1 MRFNHLDL
9 NLLVAL
15 DVLLE
20 EQNITRAAERLYM
33 TQSATS
39 GVLGRLR
46 TYFEDELLVQ
56 VGRKMQ
62 PTPYALELAKPVR
75 EVLLTIQ
82 SSITAKPV
90 FDPTTS
96 KRHFRLVTS
105 DYLISVLFAQVIQKI
120 HQEAPNITFEM
131 LGPSD
136 NSGELLVRGEVD
148 LMIVPER
155 YIIDGHPSKLLFE
168 EEHVCVV
175 WQGNT
180 QVGATL
186 TLEQYMEMG
195 HVSVGFGRSRHM
207 SIEEWFMNQYGFNRR
222 LEVITND
229 FNTLPQLVVGT
240 QRIATMHQRLARLY
254 ADHLP
259 LRILPPPV
267 KIPVMREVM
276 LWHRSVEG
284 DPMHRWLRE
293 RISEFIQ
300 HLDVPVLT
308 PHVAPHAAPHIA
320 ARDTS
325 HPDSRLANRQEA
337 P

>member
-20 EQNITRAAERLYM
+20 EQNITRAAERLHM

-62 PTPYALELAKPVR
+62 PTPFALELVHPVR
-75 EVLLTIQ
+75 EVLLTIK

-90 FDPTTS
+90 FAPTTS

-131 LGPSD
+131 LGPGD
-136 NSGELLVRGEVD
+136 NSGELLIRGEVD

-155 YIIDGHPSKLLFE
+155 YIIEGHPSKLLFE

-180 QVGATL
+180 LVGESL
-186 TLEQYMEMG
+186 TLEQYMDMG

-254 ADHLP
+254 AEYLP

-267 KIPVMREVM
+267 RIPVMREFM
-276 LWHRSVEG
+276 LWHRSVDG

-300 HLDVPVLT
+300 HLEQD
-308 PHVAPHAAPHIA
+308 HIA

-325 HPDSRLANRQEA
+325 HPESRLAK
-337 P
+337 

>member
-20 EQNITRAAERLYM
+20 EQNITRAAERLHM

-46 TYFEDELLVQ
+46 TFFEDELLVQ

-75 EVLLTIQ
+75 EVLLTIR

-90 FDPTTS
+90 FDPASS
-96 KRHFRLVTS
+96 KRHFRLITS
-105 DYLISVLFAQVIQKI
+105 DYLISVLFAQVIQRI
-120 HQEAPNITFEM
+120 HQEAPHITFEM
-131 LGPSD
+131 LSPGD
-136 NSGELLVRGEVD
+136 NSAELLMRGEID

-155 YIIDGHPSKLLFE
+155 YIIEGHPAQLLFE

-175 WQGNT
+175 WRDNAL
-180 QVGATL
+180 VGDSL
-186 TLEQYMEMG
+186 TLEQYMQMG
-195 HVSVGFGRSRHM
+195 HISVGFGRNRHL
-207 SIEEWFMNQYGFNRR
+207 SIEDWFMSQYGFNRR

-229 FNTLPQLVVGT
+229 FNTLPQLLVGT
-240 QRIATMHQRLARLY
+240 QRVATMHRRLAELY
-254 ADHLP
+254 AQYLP
-259 LRILPPPV
+259 LRMLPPPV
-267 KIPVMREVM
+267 QIPVMREYM
-276 LWHRSVEG
+276 LWHRSMEG

-293 RISEFIQ
+293 RISAFIQ
-300 HLDVPVLT
+300 RLDRP
-308 PHVAPHAAPHIA
+308 AEAAEPA
-320 ARDTS
+320 A
-325 HPDSRLANRQEA
+325 AMA
-337 P
+337 

>member
-20 EQNITRAAERLYM
+20 EQNITRAAERLHM

-46 TYFEDELLVQ
+46 SYFEDELLVQ

-62 PTPYALELAKPVR
+62 PTPYALELVNPVR
-75 EVLLTIQ
+75 EVLLTIK
-82 SSITAKPV
+82 SSITARPV
-90 FDPTTS
+90 FAPATS

-131 LGPSD
+131 LGPGD
-136 NSGELLVRGEVD
+136 NSGELLIRGEVD

-155 YIIDGHPSKLLFE
+155 YIIEGHPCELLFE

-180 QVGATL
+180 LVGDSL
-186 TLEQYMEMG
+186 TLEQYMDMG

-254 ADHLP
+254 AQYLP

-267 KIPVMREVM
+267 RIPVMREFM
-276 LWHRSVEG
+276 LWHRSVDG

-300 HLDVPVLT
+300 HLEQD
-308 PHVAPHAAPHIA
+308 HIA

-325 HPDSRLANRQEA
+325 HPESRLAK
-337 P
+337 

>member
-20 EQNITRAAERLYM
+20 EQNITRAAERMHM

-120 HQEAPNITFEM
+120 HQVAPHITFEM

-155 YIIDGHPSKLLFE
+155 YIIEGHPSKLLFE
-168 EEHVCVV
+168 EDHVCVV

-180 QVGATL
+180 QVGDSL
-186 TLEQYMEMG
+186 TLEQYMDMG

-229 FNTLPQLVVGT
+229 FNTLPQLIVGT
-240 QRIATMHQRLARLY
+240 QRIATMHKRLAYLY
-254 ADHLP
+254 AEYLP

-267 KIPVMREVM
+267 KIPVMREYL
-276 LWHRSVEG
+276 LWHRSVDG

-300 HLDVPVLT
+300 HLEQRP
-308 PHVAPHAAPHIA
+308 IA

-325 HPDSRLANRQEA
+325 HAESRLVK
-337 P
+337 

>member
-20 EQNITRAAERLYM
+20 EQNITRAAERLHM

-46 TYFEDELLVQ
+46 SYFEDELLVQ

-62 PTPYALELAKPVR
+62 PTNYALELAKPVR

-90 FDPTTS
+90 FDPATS

-155 YIIDGHPSKLLFE
+155 YTIDGHPSKLLFE

-180 QVGATL
+180 QVGTA
-186 TLEQYMEMG
+186 
-195 HVSVGFGRSRHM
+195 
-207 SIEEWFMNQYGFNRR
+207 
-222 LEVITND
+222 
-229 FNTLPQLVVGT
+229 
-240 QRIATMHQRLARLY
+240 
-254 ADHLP
+254 
-259 LRILPPPV
+259 
-267 KIPVMREVM
+267 
-276 LWHRSVEG
+276 
-284 DPMHRWLRE
+284 
-293 RISEFIQ
+293 
-300 HLDVPVLT
+300 
-308 PHVAPHAAPHIA
+308 
-320 ARDTS
+320 
-325 HPDSRLANRQEA
+325 
-337 P
+337 

>member
-20 EQNITRAAERLYM
+20 EQNITRAAERLHM

-39 GVLGRLR
+39 GVLARLR

-62 PTPYALELAKPVR
+62 PTPYATELAKPVR

-90 FDPTTS
+90 FDPATS

-120 HQEAPNITFEM
+120 HQEAPHITFEM

-155 YIIDGHPSKLLFE
+155 YIIEGHPSRLLFE

-180 QVGATL
+180 QVGDSL
-186 TLEQYMEMG
+186 SLEQYMEMG
-195 HVSVGFGRSRHM
+195 HVSVGFGRTRHM

-222 LEVITND
+222 IEVVTND

-240 QRIATMHQRLARLY
+240 QRIATMHQRLANLY
-254 ADHLP
+254 AQYLP

-267 KIPVMREVM
+267 KIPVMFEYL
-276 LWHRSVEG
+276 LWHRSVDG

-293 RISEFIQ
+293 RISAFIQ
-300 HLDVPVLT
+300 HLEQ
-308 PHVAPHAAPHIA
+308 APIVS
-320 ARDTS
+320 RDTS
-325 HPDSRLANRQEA
+325 YPPSRLANPAVA

>member
-20 EQNITRAAERLYM
+20 EQNITRAAERLHM

-62 PTPYALELAKPVR
+62 PTPFALELVHPVR
-75 EVLLTIQ
+75 EVLLTIK

-90 FDPTTS
+90 FAPTTS

-131 LGPSD
+131 LGPGD
-136 NSGELLVRGEVD
+136 NSGELLIRGEVD

-155 YIIDGHPSKLLFE
+155 YIIEGHPSQLLFE

-180 QVGATL
+180 LVGDSL
-186 TLEQYMEMG
+186 TLEQYMDMG
-195 HVSVGFGRSRHM
+195 HVSVGFGRTRHM

-254 ADHLP
+254 AEYLP

-267 KIPVMREVM
+267 RIPVMREFM
-276 LWHRSVEG
+276 LWHRSVDG

-300 HLDVPVLT
+300 HLEQD
-308 PHVAPHAAPHIA
+308 HIA

-325 HPDSRLANRQEA
+325 HPESRLAK
-337 P
+337 

>member
-20 EQNITRAAERLYM
+20 EQNITRAAERLHM

-62 PTPYALELAKPVR
+62 PTPYATELAKPVR

-90 FDPTTS
+90 FDPASS

-120 HQEAPNITFEM
+120 HQEAPHITFEM

-155 YIIDGHPSKLLFE
+155 YIIEGHPSRLLFE

-180 QVGATL
+180 QVGDSL
-186 TLEQYMEMG
+186 SLEQYMEMG
-195 HVSVGFGRSRHM
+195 HVSVGFGRTRHM

-222 LEVITND
+222 IEVVTND

-240 QRIATMHQRLARLY
+240 QRIATMHQRLANLY
-254 ADHLP
+254 AQYLP

-267 KIPVMREVM
+267 KIPVMFEYL
-276 LWHRSVEG
+276 LWHRSVDG

-293 RISEFIQ
+293 RISAFIQ
-300 HLDVPVLT
+300 HLEQ
-308 PHVAPHAAPHIA
+308 APIVS
-320 ARDTS
+320 RDTS
-325 HPDSRLANRQEA
+325 YPPSRLANPAVA

>member
-20 EQNITRAAERLYM
+20 EQNITRAAERLHM

-46 TYFEDELLVQ
+46 SYFEDDLLVQ

-62 PTPYALELAKPVR
+62 PTPYALELVTPVR

-90 FDPTTS
+90 FDPTSS
-96 KRHFRLVTS
+96 KRHFRMVTS
-105 DYLISVLFAQVIQKI
+105 DYLITVLLARVIQRI
-120 HQEAPNITFEM
+120 HQEAPHITFE
-131 LGPSD
+131 LLAPGD
-136 NSGELLVRGEVD
+136 NSGELLIRGEVEM
-148 LMIVPER
+148 MIVPER
-155 YIIDGHPSKLLFE
+155 YILEGHPSQLLFE

-175 WQGNT
+175 WNENPL
-180 QVGATL
+180 VGDSL
-186 TLEQYMEMG
+186 TLEQYMDMG
-195 HVSVGFGRSRHM
+195 HVSVGFGRTRHM
-207 SIEEWFMNQYGFNRR
+207 SIEDWFMNQYGFNRR

-254 ADHLP
+254 ATHLP
-259 LRILPPPV
+259 LRILQPPV
-267 KIPVMREVM
+267 KIPVMREFM
-276 LWHRSVEG
+276 LWHRTMDR

-293 RISEFIQ
+293 RISEFIHDLEQ
-300 HLDVPVLT
+300 H
-308 PHVAPHAAPHIA
+308 
-320 ARDTS
+320 
-325 HPDSRLANRQEA
+325 
-337 P
+337 

>member
-20 EQNITRAAERLYM
+20 EQNITRAAERLHM

-62 PTPYALELAKPVR
+62 PTPYAMELTKPVR

-96 KRHFRLVTS
+96 RRHFRLVTS

-120 HQEAPNITFEM
+120 HQEAPHITFEM
-131 LGPSD
+131 LGPGD
-136 NSGELLVRGEVD
+136 KSGDLLIRGEVD

-155 YIIDGHPSKLLFE
+155 YIIEGHPSKLLFE

-180 QVGATL
+180 QVGDSL
-186 TLEQYMEMG
+186 TLEQYMDMG

-229 FNTLPQLVVGT
+229 FNTLPQLIVGT

-254 ADHLP
+254 AEHLP
-259 LRILPPPV
+259 LRILPTPV

-293 RISEFIQ
+293 RVSEFIQ
-300 HLDVPVLT
+300 HLEHD
-308 PHVAPHAAPHIA
+308 AIA
-320 ARDTS
+320 CRDTS
-325 HPDSRLANRQEA
+325 HPDSRLAIGAGR

>member
-20 EQNITRAAERLYM
+20 EQNITRAAERLHM

-90 FDPTTS
+90 FDPAAS

-131 LGPSD
+131 LGPGD

-155 YIIDGHPSKLLFE
+155 YIIEGHPSRLLFE
-168 EEHVCVV
+168 EEHVCAV

-180 QVGATL
+180 QVGDSL

-254 ADHLP
+254 ADYLP

-267 KIPVMREVM
+267 KIPVMREFM
-276 LWHRSVEG
+276 LWHRSVDG

-293 RISEFIQ
+293 RITEFIQ
-300 HLDVPVLT
+300 HLDQ
-308 PHVAPHAAPHIA
+308 APIA
-320 ARDTS
+320 VRDTS
-325 HPDSRLANRQEA
+325 HPASRLAK
-337 P
+337 

>member
-20 EQNITRAAERLYM
+20 EQNITRAAERLHM

-90 FDPTTS
+90 FDPAAS

-131 LGPSD
+131 LGPGD
-136 NSGELLVRGEVD
+136 NSGELLIRGEVD

-155 YIIDGHPSKLLFE
+155 YIIEGHPSRLLFE
-168 EEHVCVV
+168 EEHVCAV

-180 QVGATL
+180 QVGDSL

-254 ADHLP
+254 AEYLP
-259 LRILPPPV
+259 LRILQPPV
-267 KIPVMREVM
+267 KIPVMREYM
-276 LWHRSVEG
+276 LWHRSVDG

-300 HLDVPVLT
+300 HLEQDP
-308 PHVAPHAAPHIA
+308 IA
-320 ARDTS
+320 VRNTS
-325 HPDSRLANRQEA
+325 HPESRLAKESER